1 MIAKAAGDKNYG
13 CRCLYIGGHM
23 AQAREWK
30 SESIIS
36 LRNRINH
43 LYPSDSSSSS
53 ISLQNMF
60 KKVPRNKK
68 DTMKEVG
75 RSAKK
80 PSKVSLQERS
90 WGIFQVV

>member
-36 LRNRINH
+36 LRNRINIYIQVTRH
-43 LYPSDSSSSS
+43 RQVYHCKICLRKS
-53 ISLQNMF
+53 QET
-60 KKVPRNKK
+60 KKI
-68 DTMKEVG
+68 
-75 RSAKK
+75 
-80 PSKVSLQERS
+80 Q
-90 WGIFQVV
+90 